1 LRAKLKPFA
10 PPLILGLL
18 ALVFFWKILLTNLIL
33 VGVDVFLYFYPY
45 KAYATESLLSG
56 RFPLWNPHI
65 FMGVPFLANS
75 QAGLLYPL
83 NWIFLWAEA
92 PKQVAYSIGL
102 HIWIAAVG
110 AYLFARRG
118 LNLGG
123 TASLVGGGLFALS
136 GYLGAQVEHVNQLQV
151 SAWLPWVFL
160 IFEMVVRQS
169 ASRQEPGRHI
179 LKGRLINLW
188 QVRRYIALLGLVITL
203 MLLAGHTQTI
213 YISLFGL
220 GLYGLFR
227 PGVCWWPPGRL
238 ISSLLSNLM
247 DLHPLIPAVLLAV
260 LMSAAQL
267 LPTLEL
273 ARHSIRA
280 GGLSYNEA
288 VAFSL
293 NPLKSWLTI
302 LPPYGVDLEAQ
313 LGPAFSEYI
322 AYIGMVPLLLAA
334 LGALYLWRAR
344 TGPGLGLGVIGLTG
358 FLLAFGVFTGPVY
371 LALYFLMPGFKLFR
385 VPARWLLLYAFAVS
399 LFAAVGFGRLED
411 KRWRWV
417 VLLLIPVE
425 LFIAAQSLRYNQPTA
440 PEAFSFLRPAIV
452 QLQAIQ
458 TPTDRFLSLS
468 GIEYDPGDLK
478 EMSYIFGDQLPERAI
493 YDYVIAA
500 KEKEVLFFNLP
511 MVYGLNAIDGYD
523 GGLLPLKRF
532 IEWQKV
538 FLPEDDLSLDGRLRE
553 KLQVVPP
560 GRLLA
565 LARVRHIITD
575 KVKDV
580 WLDNI
585 FYDLQFPAY
594 LDPAGAP
601 EIWTNDLP
609 TFQASSIGVVFNTPY
624 PSGSVAKLVV
634 RYTSGQEA
642 IFDLQ
647 ADKGTPWENAEFGVD
662 YNQVFDGLTGDPIK
676 EIGLIA
682 ERSVIVR
689 GVSLIQQATTTSRS
703 IILSTGGNYRFIHG
717 GDVKIYENLNSLPPA
732 YIVRQMETVSNT
744 NEAIAL
750 LQNPQFDLSTR
761 IVRVGNPDTG
771 PGTFSSSPVAPNEA
785 VEEDQVQVINYTP
798 EQIELQANL
807 SAPGWLVLTD
817 TLYPG
822 WRAWINDTEVD
833 IFEANLIFRAIEIP
847 AGSHYVTLA
856 FKPMSFYMGLGLSL
870 VGIISFLILILS
882 PQIDAKGDNTYNQPN
897 SRT

>member
-1 LRAKLKPFA
+1 
-10 PPLILGLL
+10 
-18 ALVFFWKILLTNLIL
+18 
-33 VGVDVFLYFYPY
+33 
-45 KAYATESLLSG
+45 
-56 RFPLWNPHI
+56 
-65 FMGVPFLANS
+65 
-75 QAGLLYPL
+75 
-83 NWIFLWAEA
+83 
-92 PKQVAYSIGL
+92 
-102 HIWIAAVG
+102 
-110 AYLFARRG
+110 
-118 LNLGG
+118 
-123 TASLVGGGLFALS
+123 
-136 GYLGAQVEHVNQLQV
+136 
-151 SAWLPWVFL
+151 
-160 IFEMVVRQS
+160 
-169 ASRQEPGRHI
+169 
-179 LKGRLINLW
+179 
-188 QVRRYIALLGLVITL
+188 
-203 MLLAGHTQTI
+203 
-213 YISLFGL
+213 
-220 GLYGLFR
+220 
-227 PGVCWWPPGRL
+227 
-238 ISSLLSNLM
+238 
-247 DLHPLIPAVLLAV
+247 
-260 LMSAAQL
+260 
-267 LPTLEL
+267 
-273 ARHSIRA
+273 
-280 GGLSYNEA
+280 
-288 VAFSL
+288 
-293 NPLKSWLTI
+293 
-302 LPPYGVDLEAQ
+302 
-313 LGPAFSEYI
+313 
-322 AYIGMVPLLLAA
+322 
-334 LGALYLWRAR
+334 
-344 TGPGLGLGVIGLTG
+344 
-358 FLLAFGVFTGPVY
+358 
-371 LALYFLMPGFKLFR
+371 
-385 VPARWLLLYAFAVS
+385 
-399 LFAAVGFGRLED
+399 
-411 KRWRWV
+411 

-440 PEAFSFLRPAIV
+440 PEAFSFLRPTIV

-609 TFQASSIGVVFNTPY
+609 TFQASSIGVVFNTPH

-703 IILSTGGNYRFIHG
+703 IMLSTEGNYRFIHG
-717 GDVKIYENLNSLPPA
+717 GDVKIYENLYSLSPA

-785 VEEDQVQVINYTP
+785 VEEDQV
-798 EQIELQANL
+798 
-807 SAPGWLVLTD
+807 GW
-817 TLYPG
+817 
-822 WRAWINDTEVD
+822 
-833 IFEANLIFRAIEIP
+833 
-847 AGSHYVTLA
+847 S
-856 FKPMSFYMGLGLSL
+856 
-870 VGIISFLILILS
+870 
-882 PQIDAKGDNTYNQPN
+882 
-897 SRT
+897 